1 MKPSWSTATADQKKG
16 PKGDGVLKSSVKAAA
31 TPNGT
36 SPAAAVAPA
45 ASQSAYVIRL
55 RQIELAV
62 LNPADEGA
70 PFARGEEEAGPGLVL
85 AVPDRHASAGQ
96 WRGLHAVAVT
106 VAVSTLSPECAGK
119 IVAIYFVPF
128 ATPLTR
134 IGVRLVSPS
143 GVASVHSN
151 DPYLGESLE

>member
-1 MKPSWSTATADQKKG
+1 MKPSWSRATANQKQG
-16 PKGDGVLKSSVKAAA
+16 PEGDGVLKSSVKAAA

-36 SPAAAVAPA
+36 SPATAVAPA
-45 ASQSAYVIRL
+45 ASQSAYVVRLL

-62 LNPADEGA
+62 LNSADEGA
-70 PFARGEEEAGPGLVL
+70 PFARGEEEAGASLVL
-85 AVPDRHASAGQ
+85 AVPDRHASARQ
-96 WRGLHAVAVT
+96 WRGLHAVSVT

-119 IVAIYFVPF
+119 LVAICFDPF

-143 GVASVHSN
+143 RGTSVHSMILI
-151 DPYLGESLE
+151 YEGH